1 MKPSLSPIASRSLGN
16 ASPEAPGA
24 KPRLSPHAPSVGSK
38 RPAAS
43 AELDALSPRPSSA
56 CAATQ
61 ASSEP
66 AQKRPRLAIDELT
79 RRAARPAPQNAPA
92 SPADAVHSTAS
103 SGIPIE
109 ASEPRPPSRH
119 FDAHASH
126 QLHDIIHRL
135 NTLHHDYGEHLTPE
149 AVAQLKHEIAQL
161 HEVAKKVLDI
171 KRRLMRRMK

>member
-1 MKPSLSPIASRSLGN
+1 MKHSLSPIASRSLGN
-16 ASPEAPGA
+16 SSPEAPGA
-24 KPRLSPHAPSVGSK
+24 KPRLSPRAPLVGSK

-43 AELDALSPRPSSA
+43 AELDALAPRLSLA

-66 AQKRPRLAIDELT
+66 AHKRPRLAIDELT
-79 RRAARPAPQNAPA
+79 RRAACPAAQHASALPA
-92 SPADAVHSTAS
+92 EAIHSTAS
-103 SGIPIE
+103 SDIQTE
-109 ASEPRPPSRH
+109 ASEPRAPSRH

-171 KRRLMRRMK
+171 KRRLMRRLK